1 MTLFS
6 VEFAIRTWVLML
18 GFLGIVHRGAY
29 TPYRTVQTS
38 GGMQRA
44 SRSRIAGTLQNS
56 GSSFKPGY

>member
-6 VEFAIRTWVLML
+6 VEFAIRTWLLML
-18 GFLGIVHRGAY
+18 GFLGIVCRGAC

-44 SRSRIAGTLQNS
+44 AGSRIAGTLQKS
-56 GSSFKPGY
+56 VSSFKPGY